1 MMGEPPMDT
10 AIPPAEEETR
20 TETHCYM
27 CQQELPEDGPIITS
41 KCGVNFHED
50 CAKRVVKCPVCG
62 ENMLEHFL
70 SEHAK
75 KRMVKKDK
83 LYTILIFAI
92 PFAIIEVLIG
102 IWSMMNHPSEWSIP
116 PWMGQAFIVD
126 VLILIVGIIVAVLI
140 IKMLGYKPDWKTV
153 NVVVVA
159 QKGMQPGTPAGE
171 QVYGCGY
178 GGAEGG
184 MDTAQAFV
192 IGDVVIPDKLGAKKE
207 NIITVGV
214 DRLTKTPQGTFLWV
228 NPRFLKLLKPK
239 DTPRPSTPEELEQLW
254 MMSGRTKI
262 PGEEDASEERFC
274 VTCNEPLEYIE
285 AYEAWYCT
293 PCGKYQ
299 EQTEEP
305 ETSETVPAE
314 EPLEPESGEEQP
326 PDELPPEEEPP
337 EGDLPPEGE
346 QPPDEEMPP
355 SDDTFPPP

>member
-1 MMGEPPMDT
+1 MMGDTPMDT
-10 AIPPAEEETR
+10 AVPPVEEETR

-27 CQQELPEDGPIITS
+27 CQQELPGDGPIITS

-62 ENMLEHFL
+62 ENVLEHFL
-70 SEHAK
+70 SEEAK
-75 KRMVKKDK
+75 KKMVKKDR

-116 PWMGQAFIVD
+116 PWMGQAFLVD
-126 VLILIVGIIVAVLI
+126 VLILIAGIIVAVLI
-140 IKMLGYKPDWKTV
+140 IKLFGYKPDWKTV

-178 GGAEGG
+178 SSAEGG
-184 MDTAQAFV
+184 ALPIV
-192 IGDVVIPDKLGAKKE
+192 IGDVVIPDKLGVQKE

-214 DRLTKTPQGTFLWV
+214 DRLTKTPQGTFLWA

-262 PGEEDASEERFC
+262 PAEEGADEERFC
-274 VTCNEPLEYIE
+274 ITCNEPLEYIE
-285 AYEAWYCT
+285 AYDAWYCT

-305 ETSETVPAE
+305 ETAETVPAE
-314 EPLEPESGEEQP
+314 EPLEPEAGEEQP
-326 PDELPPEEEPP
+326 PEGDQPPEEE
-337 EGDLPPEGE
+337 LPPSE
-346 QPPDEEMPP
+346 DMPP
-355 SDDTFPPP
+355 PP